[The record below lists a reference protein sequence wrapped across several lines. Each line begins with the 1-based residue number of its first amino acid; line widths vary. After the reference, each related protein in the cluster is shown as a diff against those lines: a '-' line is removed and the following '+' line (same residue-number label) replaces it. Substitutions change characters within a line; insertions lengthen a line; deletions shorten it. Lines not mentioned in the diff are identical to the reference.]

1 MKGKYMR
8 RIIIVL
14 ACAMMAP
21 LAFGQAP
28 VANTSVAEHTARI
41 QHAPTQ
47 ITTGAVIVGRVTAF
61 NPALRNV
68 EPRPPIVVQ
77 SSPDTKP
84 VSYMLARKV
93 LFEDNDGRAFSSR
106 LVRPGTRVKLGFDRR
121 GKVNRVIVV
130 QDNKPDLRGRGRVQ

>member
-1 MKGKYMR
+1 MR
-8 RIIIVL
+8 RIIIAF

-28 VANTSVAEHTARI
+28 VANTSVAEHTDQI

-47 ITTGAVIVGRVTAF
+47 ITTGAVVVGTVTAF
-61 NPALRNV
+61 NPGLRNV

-93 LFEDNDGRAFSSR
+93 FFEDQNGRAFSPR
-106 LVRPGTRVKLGFDRR
+106 LVRPGTPVKLGFDRR

-130 QDNKPDLRGRGRVQ
+130 QDNKPDIRARGRVQ

>member
-1 MKGKYMR
+1 MR
-8 RIIIVL
+8 RIIIFL

-28 VANTSVAEHTARI
+28 VANTSVAEHTGQT
-41 QHAPTQ
+41 QHAATK
-47 ITTGAVIVGRVTAF
+47 ITSGAVIVGTVTAF
-61 NPALRNV
+61 KPGLRNV

-77 SSPDTKP
+77 SSPDTEP

-93 LFEDNDGRAFSSR
+93 LFEDKDGRAFSPR
-106 LVRPGTRVKLGFDRR
+106 LVRPGTRVQLGFDRS

-130 QDNKPDLRGRGRVQ
+130 QDNKPDFRGRARVP